1 MRCRLRRRSS
11 CRERRLP
18 RRAAN
23 DGKDGGETLKGWG
36 IGVSYS
42 RPGDYFVRLDWARRI
57 GLGKNA
63 SDAAKAKNRFW
74 FMVGKVW

>member
-1 MRCRLRRRSS
+1 MQVILYLRMWTCR
-11 CRERRLP
+11 
-18 RRAAN
+18 
-23 DGKDGGETLKGWG
+23 KKGWG

-63 SDAAKAKNRFW
+63 SDAAKSKNRFW